1 LSVGENEGVVYLLD
15 LFKLEMLSISPKC
28 DIDGHTIKEIFSPQ

>member
-1 LSVGENEGVVYLLD
+1 VGENEGVVYLLD

-28 DIDGHTIKEIFSPQ
+28 VIDGYTIKEIFSPQ